1 MGTEQVSEPSGQGRE
16 GFRGH
21 VAAGVRGYRPHSQFL
36 DGRPFPKERPR
47 FANGH
52 AYTPTKTVTA
62 EKAIAD
68 AYTGPLFPAG
78 VLLQV
83 EFIFT
88 LDGTAMTLTPIDV
101 EKSKLRG
108 DLDNYAKLVGDALN
122 GVAYEDDAQVMRMIA
137 EKL

>member
-1 MGTEQVSEPSGQGRE
+1 MSAEVK
-16 GFRGH
+16 GFR
-21 VAAGVRGYRPHSQFL
+21 PHTQFL

-52 AYTPTKTVTA
+52 AYTPTKTVKA
-62 EKAIAD
+62 EEFIA
-68 AYTGPLFPAG
+68 AHYTGPLFPSD

-88 LDGTAMTLTPIDV
+88 VDGTAITITPIDV

-122 GVAYEDDAQVMRMIA
+122 GVAYEDDIQIMRMIA
-137 EKL
+137 GKL